1 MFLKFLKDGWLESC
15 EGFRVA
21 WGHFCKVKDVEN
33 EKNKKKKSFN
43 AILISVFTD
52 KMVGL
57 KTVIEH
63 KLDNCPYFVT

>member
-1 MFLKFLKDGWLESC
+1 MVGWKVAKVLELRGGISVRSKMF
-15 EGFRVA
+15 
-21 WGHFCKVKDVEN
+21 EN